1 MCAYTLTTPEPCLLF
16 LLPVEWEKG
25 GAQAPC
31 VEPAVLRGCWGTMD
45 SANQQQPGWAKAGGG
60 RGSCS
65 ASFPDL
71 GVEEEG
77 REVKAGM
84 LGSRPGV
91 QTHNLVL
98 MFSFSKR
105 DAWSLG

>member
-1 MCAYTLTTPEPCLLF
+1 MGCSGPY
-16 LLPVEWEKG
+16 
-25 GAQAPC
+25 
-31 VEPAVLRGCWGTMD
+31 VEPAVLKGCWGYNGFCKPAT
-45 SANQQQPGWAKAGGG
+45 AWPGQGG
-60 RGSCS
+60 RGVGSCS

-77 REVKAGM
+77 REVKTGM

-98 MFSFSKR
+98 MFSFSKC

>member
-1 MCAYTLTTPEPCLLF
+1 MCAYTLTTPEPYLLF
-16 LLPVEWEKG
+16 LLPVEWKNG
-25 GAQAPC
+25 
-31 VEPAVLRGCWGTMD
+31 VLRPLCGASSLEGLLGYNGFCKPATAW
-45 SANQQQPGWAKAGGG
+45 PGQGG
-60 RGSCS
+60 RGVGSCS

-77 REVKAGM
+77 REVKTGM

-98 MFSFSKR
+98 MFSFSKC